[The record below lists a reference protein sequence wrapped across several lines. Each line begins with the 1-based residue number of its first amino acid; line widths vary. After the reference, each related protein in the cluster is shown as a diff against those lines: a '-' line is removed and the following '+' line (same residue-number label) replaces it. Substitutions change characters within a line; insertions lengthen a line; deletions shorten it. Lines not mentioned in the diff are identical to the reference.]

1 MNNKFTVNDLN
12 LYYGDFHALK
22 NINLD
27 IKEKE
32 ITAFIGPSG
41 CGKSTLLRCIARVEK
56 IDKGQ
61 ILIDLEWY
69 FNSLI
74 HSQKVF
80 MTILRMAQEF
90 LESKRKVNWMKL
102 LKEV

>member
-41 CGKSTLLRCIARVEK
+41 CSVARK
-56 IDKGQ
+56 M
-61 ILIDLEWY
+61 
-69 FNSLI
+69 
-74 HSQKVF
+74 QKCC
-80 MTILRMAQEF
+80 
-90 LESKRKVNWMKL
+90 K
-102 LKEV
+102 

>member
-32 ITAFIGPSG
+32 S
-41 CGKSTLLRCIARVEK
+41 E
-56 IDKGQ
+56 
-61 ILIDLEWY
+61 IL
-69 FNSLI
+69 
-74 HSQKVF
+74 HV
-80 MTILRMAQEF
+80 MF
-90 LESKRKVNWMKL
+90 L
-102 LKEV
+102 

>member
-32 ITAFIGPSG
+32 ITAFMV
-41 CGKSTLLRCIARVEK
+41 LV
-56 IDKGQ
+56 D
-61 ILIDLEWY
+61 
-69 FNSLI
+69 
-74 HSQKVF
+74 V
-80 MTILRMAQEF
+80 
-90 LESKRKVNWMKL
+90 VNQHF
-102 LKEV
+102 

>member
-32 ITAFIGPSG
+32 S
-41 CGKSTLLRCIARVEK
+41 E
-56 IDKGQ
+56 
-61 ILIDLEWY
+61 ILHVM
-69 FNSLI
+69 FP
-74 HSQKVF
+74 
-80 MTILRMAQEF
+80 
-90 LESKRKVNWMKL
+90 
-102 LKEV
+102 